1 MSFLYVNL
9 EGMNQEQD
17 LAIAT
22 QRPSEGGGERIPKPF
37 DQLPRLAAETTA
49 DNPWPVSVLSQK
61 FHTAVERW
69 PAAWIAGQ
77 ITEINTRRAGSAYL
91 TVRDDVEDIAISVS
105 GWRAF
110 ASKAASFKQGDRVVV
125 HGKAD
130 IWVKQTRLS
139 FIGDDIRKIGSGG
152 GLKEQIDQLRMKLKG
167 EGLFDA
173 DRKLPLPEF
182 PSCIGLICAPHARA
196 EGDVITNVRLR
207 WPTVRFNIV
216 HAFVQG
222 PQCPQSIVEA
232 IHRLDADPD
241 VDVIIVA
248 RGGGSFEDLIGFSD
262 EAVVRATA
270 GCETPIVSAI
280 GHEDDWTLID
290 LAADLRASTPTDAA
304 KKVVPDV
311 HEQWQLI
318 GNAIDRMRMRID
330 ARVGNEI
337 RLEPAQPDAAADH
350 AGAVPTV
357 RRRRAPPHGHRPDAH
372 RGRRQPDR
380 GEAACQ
386 PDRAQPAIHARPRI
400 RRRPERRRARHRRR
414 RKGERGRP
422 SHADAA
428 QGGHH
433 RHRPVAECRT
443 AAECGADI
451 SRITI
456 YI

>member
-77 ITEINTRRAGSAYL
+77 MEEPFIDPQHRVFHIYTLDGHGCNVFGTEQCAG
-91 TVRDDVEDIAISVS
+91 RSVS
-105 GWRAF
+105 WAF

-337 RLEPAQPDAAADH
+337 RLVEGYANRPSLTQPLTMLEPYQRFVDDA
-350 AGAVPTV
+350 
-357 RRRRAPPHGHRPDAH
+357 RRRMDIGLTRIVDDASLTVEKLH
-372 RGRRQPDR
+372 ASLTALSPQSTLDR
-380 GEAACQ
+380 GYAVVQNA
-386 PDRAQPAIHARPRI
+386 DGHVIDDAGKVSAGDHLTLTL
-400 RRRPERRRARHRRR
+400 
-414 RKGERGRP
+414 RKGVIT
-422 SHADAA
+422 ATA
-428 QGGHH
+428 Q
-433 RHRPVAECRT
+433 
-443 AAECGADI
+443 
-451 SRITI
+451 
-456 YI
+456 